1 MSDSSSVSE
10 QAIDSSPVSL
20 DDLRVFLAV
29 ATSGSFRSAASQ
41 LFISQPTLSRAVARL
56 EAQLGIRILSRGPRG
71 VILTE
76 AGETLVDG
84 ARNVLD
90 AAAALKRDVAKP
102 RTESLQLGAT
112 ATSTRSILAP
122 YLAQWIPNNPTVHLS
137 ALEDSDMHLQ
147 ARLENGDCDLAI
159 ISADHSPRIES
170 LKLYTVSV
178 TALVPFGHRLAGSQE
193 PLSIIELSKEPLL
206 LNGDGYPST
215 NLVLR
220 ALEQAGLSAE
230 VVFQCSAGQ
239 TLAAMAEAGL
249 GVAVFGDTTSMRGF
263 SMTARPV
270 VDGAGAPL
278 QFTLY
283 IAWNRSSASALI
295 KEFAV
300 GFATFSRA
308 RDLATNDSAPTDT
321 PNQGHAEAQ

>member
-10 QAIDSSPVSL
+10 QVIDTSPVSL
-20 DDLRVFLAV
+20 HDLRVFLAV

-56 EAQLGIRILSRGPRG
+56 ETQLGTRILTRGPRG

-76 AGETLVDG
+76 AGETLVSG

-102 RTESLQLGAT
+102 RTESIQLGAT
-112 ATSTRSILAP
+112 ATSARSILAP
-122 YLAQWIPNNPTVHLS
+122 YLAEWIPKNPTVHLS
-137 ALEDSDMHLQ
+137 AIEDSDTQLQ
-147 ARLENGDCDLAI
+147 ARLENGDCDAAI
-159 ISADHSPRIES
+159 ISADHSSRIES
-170 LKLYTVSV
+170 LKLYTVTV
-178 TALVPFGHRLAGSQE
+178 MALVPAGHRLAGSQE
-193 PLSIIELSKEPLL
+193 PVSIVELSKEPLL
-206 LNGDGYPST
+206 LNGQGFPST
-215 NLVLR
+215 NLTLR

-230 VVFQCSAGQ
+230 VVYECSAGQ

-249 GVAVFGDTTSMRGF
+249 GVAVFGDTTNLRGF
-263 SMTARPV
+263 SLTARPV
-270 VDGAGAPL
+270 IDGGGAPL

-283 IAWNRSSASALI
+283 IAWRRGSAPSLI

-300 GFATFSRA
+300 GFAAFSRA
-308 RDLATNDSAPTDT
+308 RDSAAGEIPIMDT
-321 PNQGHAEAQ
+321 PNRVPAEVQ

>member
-1 MSDSSSVSE
+1 MSDSTSVSE
-10 QAIDSSPVSL
+10 QVIDTSPVSL

-56 EAQLGIRILSRGPRG
+56 ETQLGIRILTRGPRG

-76 AGETLVDG
+76 AGETLVNG

-102 RTESLQLGAT
+102 RTESLRLGAT

-122 YLAQWIPNNPTVHLS
+122 YLAEWIPKNPTVHLS
-137 ALEDSDMHLQ
+137 ALEDSDMQLQ

-159 ISADHSPRIES
+159 ISAEHSPRIES
-170 LKLYTVSV
+170 LKLNTVTV
-178 TALVPFGHRLAGSQE
+178 TALVPAGHRLAGSHE
-193 PLSIIELSKEPLL
+193 PLSIVELSKEPLL
-206 LNGDGYPST
+206 LNGHGYPST
-215 NLVLR
+215 SLVLR

-230 VVFQCSAGQ
+230 VVFECSAGQ

-249 GVAVFGDTTSMRGF
+249 GVAVFGDTASMRGF

-270 VDGAGAPL
+270 LDGAGAPL

-283 IAWNRSSASALI
+283 AAWNRSSVSALI

-308 RDLATNDSAPTDT
+308 RDSAANEIAATDT
-321 PNQGHAEAQ
+321 PNQVPAEAL